1 VASKD
6 KKPER
11 ENRETVTFRLPPSLI
26 EKARDAAYW
35 ERLTLSG
42 LMEEA
47 LAAKIA
53 SLEKKNGQP
62 FAKRERDLMPT
73 GRPRA
78 E

>member
-6 KKPER
+6 KKSER

-26 EKARDAAYW
+26 EKARDVAYW

-47 LAAKIA
+47 LTAKIT

-62 FAKRERDLMPT
+62 FAKRVRDLAPT
-73 GRPRA
+73 GRPKGK
-78 E
+78 